1 MNFGA
6 VAIDFHFLGTLDII
20 FLFSYAVVLF
30 VSGMVVS
37 DGFLFIV
44 ICIPC
49 ILSCIQQMT
58 SNSLNKKI
66 ALQVQTVLASGYTNP
81 SHKKQRPGGIVAYR

>member
-6 VAIDFHFLGTLDII
+6 VAIHFHFLGTLDIF

-37 DGFLFIV
+37 DGFLLIV
-44 ICIPC
+44 ICILC

-58 SNSLNKKI
+58 SNSLNKKMP
-66 ALQVQTVLASGYTNP
+66 LQVQTVLASGYTNP
-81 SHKKQRPGGIVAYR
+81 SHKKQRTGGIVAYR